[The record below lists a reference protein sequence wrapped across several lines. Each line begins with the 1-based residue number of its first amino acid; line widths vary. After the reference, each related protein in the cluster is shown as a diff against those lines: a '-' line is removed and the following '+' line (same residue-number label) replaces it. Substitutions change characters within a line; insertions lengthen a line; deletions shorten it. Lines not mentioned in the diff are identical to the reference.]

1 MRIAAWCAAL
11 ALWAWQSHAEAI
23 RVVLEVS
30 PPHQTYDQQQVGGL
44 TTDVVRELLSQAKL
58 TGNFEVFPWAR
69 AFNIAKTTP
78 NVLIYNIAR
87 TPEREHDFVWIGPVA
102 RYKFGFV
109 KLARRSDI
117 KLHTVD
123 DAKSFIVG
131 SQRDD
136 FSADWLAAR
145 GFVASGS
152 LQLQPDIVETWRLLV
167 NGKID
172 LLIDDPHA
180 VDDML
185 QRFQL
190 RREDI
195 EFSLFIP
202 ELAQMTWIALAKD
215 SDPTLVKR
223 LKQAHEKVVQGEAY
237 RRVMAYPD
245 TPLSTQ

>member
-1 MRIAAWCAAL
+1 MRRTAWWAALVVWGWQCAAAPL
-11 ALWAWQSHAEAI
+11 

-44 TTDVVRELLSQAKL
+44 TTDVVRDLLSQAQL
-58 TGNFEVFPWAR
+58 TGDFEVYPWAR

-87 TPEREHDFVWIGPVA
+87 TPEREADFVWIGPVA

-109 KLARRSDI
+109 KLARRNDI
-117 KLHTVD
+117 QLHAVD
-123 DAKSFIVG
+123 DAKRFIVG
-131 SQRDD
+131 SQRED
-136 FSADWLAAR
+136 FTADWLAAQ
-145 GFVASGS
+145 GFVKSGS
-152 LQLQPDIVETWRLLV
+152 LQLQPDIVETWRMLV
-167 NGKID
+167 IGKID

-190 RREDI
+190 QPSDI

-202 ELAQMTWIALAKD
+202 ELAQTTWIAMAKN
-215 SDPTLVKR
+215 SDPALVKR
-223 LKQAHEKVVQGEAY
+223 LQQAHAAVMQKAAY
-237 RRVMAYPD
+237 QKVMAYPD
-245 TPLSTQ
+245 TPLRAY

>member
-30 PPHQTYDQQQVGGL
+30 PPHQTYDQQRVGGL

-58 TGNFEVFPWAR
+58 TGDFEVFPWAR

-78 NVLIYNIAR
+78 NVLIYNMAR
-87 TPEREHDFVWIGPVA
+87 TPERENDFVWIGPVA

-109 KLARRSDI
+109 KLADRKDI
-117 KLHTVD
+117 QLHSVT
-123 DAKSFIVG
+123 DAKKFVVG
-131 SQRDD
+131 TQRDD
-136 FSADWLAAR
+136 FTADWLTAQGFAR
-145 GFVASGS
+145 QGA
-152 LQLQPDIVETWRLLV
+152 LQLQPDIIETWRMLV

-190 RREDI
+190 RRNDI

-202 ELAQMTWIALAKD
+202 ELAQTTWIALAKN
-215 SDPTLVKR
+215 SDPELVKR
-223 LKQAHEKVVQGEAY
+223 LQQAHEKVVQGEAY

-245 TPLSTQ
+245 SPLASK

>member
-1 MRIAAWCAAL
+1 MRIVAWCAAL
-11 ALWAWQSHAEAI
+11 AVWAWQSHAEAI

-44 TTDVVRELLSQAKL
+44 TTNVVRELLSEAKL
-58 TGNFEVFPWAR
+58 TGDFEVFPWAR

-109 KLARRSDI
+109 KLADRKDI
-117 KLHTVD
+117 QLHSVS
-123 DAKSFIVG
+123 DAKKFVVG
-131 SQRDD
+131 TQRDD
-136 FSADWLAAR
+136 FTADWLTAQ
-145 GFVASGS
+145 GFAGQRA
-152 LQLQPDIVETWRLLV
+152 LQLQPDIIETWRMLV

-172 LLIDDPHA
+172 LMIDDPNA

-190 RREDI
+190 QRNDI

-202 ELAQMTWIALAKD
+202 ELAQTTWIAMAKN
-215 SDPTLVKR
+215 SDPELVKR
-223 LKQAHEKVVQGEAY
+223 LQQAHEKVVQGEAY

-245 TPLSTQ
+245 MPLSSQ

>member
-44 TTDVVRELLSQAKL
+44 TTDVVRELLSHAKL
-58 TGNFEVFPWAR
+58 TGDFEVFPWAR

-78 NVLIYNIAR
+78 NVLIYNMAR
-87 TPEREHDFVWIGPVA
+87 TPERENDFVWIGPVA

-109 KLARRSDI
+109 KLADRKDI
-117 KLHTVD
+117 QLHSVT
-123 DAKSFIVG
+123 DAKKFVVG
-131 SQRDD
+131 TQRDD
-136 FSADWLAAR
+136 FTADWLTAQGFAR
-145 GFVASGS
+145 QGA
-152 LQLQPDIVETWRLLV
+152 LQLQPDIIETWRMLV

-172 LLIDDPHA
+172 LMIDDPHA

-190 RREDI
+190 RRNDI

-202 ELAQMTWIALAKD
+202 ELAQTTWIALAKN
-215 SDPTLVKR
+215 SDPELVKR
-223 LKQAHEKVVQGEAY
+223 LQQAHEKVVQGEAY

-245 TPLSTQ
+245 PPQASK

>member
-58 TGNFEVFPWAR
+58 TGDFEVFPWAR

-78 NVLIYNIAR
+78 NVLIYNMAR
-87 TPEREHDFVWIGPVA
+87 TPERENDFVWIGPVA

-109 KLARRSDI
+109 KLADRKDI
-117 KLHTVD
+117 QLHSVT
-123 DAKSFIVG
+123 DAKKFVVG
-131 SQRDD
+131 TQRDD
-136 FSADWLAAR
+136 FTADWLTAQGFAR
-145 GFVASGS
+145 QGA
-152 LQLQPDIVETWRLLV
+152 LQLQPDIIETWRMLV

-190 RREDI
+190 RRNDI

-202 ELAQMTWIALAKD
+202 ELAQTTWIALAKN
-215 SDPTLVKR
+215 SDPELVKR
-223 LKQAHEKVVQGEAY
+223 LQQAHEKVVQGEAY

-245 TPLSTQ
+245 SPLASK

>member
-1 MRIAAWCAAL
+1 MPKRSAWC
-11 ALWAWQSHAEAI
+11 WKCPRHI
-23 RVVLEVS
+23 K
-30 PPHQTYDQQQVGGL
+30 P
-44 TTDVVRELLSQAKL
+44 TTNSR
-58 TGNFEVFPWAR
+58 WAR

-78 NVLIYNIAR
+78 NVLIYNMAR
-87 TPEREHDFVWIGPVA
+87 TLERENDFIWIGPVA

-109 KLARRSDI
+109 KLKSRHDI
-117 KLHTVD
+117 QLQQLD
-123 DAKSFIVG
+123 DAKKFVVG
-131 SQRDD
+131 TQRED
-136 FSADWLAAR
+136 FTAEWLAAK

-152 LQLQPDIVETWRLLV
+152 LQLQPDIMETWRMLV

-190 RREDI
+190 RRNDI

-202 ELAQMTWIALAKD
+202 ELAQITWIALAKN
-215 SDPTLVKR
+215 SDPDLVKR
-223 LKQAHEKVVQGEAY
+223 LQQAHEKVVQGDAY

-245 TPLSTQ
+245 SPLASK